1 MPLFLLT
8 EKNTLSKYYEI
19 KVTCATKITS
29 RNQSYHFSIWSLTF
43 VFRSMHSSGLFLK
56 QTHDLIFNILSLDN
70 IFYFPKV
77 NFLRFF
83 RILISVEPKVS
94 LSLKLLFVFLRPIYS
109 DVFLLLFVSFVPPQ
123 DHIFFIWNKSVYIC
137 THTYN
142 LLYAFPHL

>member
-1 MPLFLLT
+1 
-8 EKNTLSKYYEI
+8 
-19 KVTCATKITS
+19 
-29 RNQSYHFSIWSLTF
+29 
-43 VFRSMHSSGLFLK
+43 MHSSGLFLK

-123 DHIFFIWNKSVYIC
+123 DHIFFI
-137 THTYN
+137 
-142 LLYAFPHL
+142 